1 VEDLLKEEYYLGK
14 ETYNLIGAAM
24 EVHKELGNGFLESIY
39 QEALALELTDRQIPF
54 HKEQPLSVQYKNQL
68 LNKRFFADFL
78 CYDQIIVELK
88 ATDNIN
94 DDHLAQVLNYT
105 DVEEVWDP
113 KPSSS
118 TAYTDRSSMGFA
130 QTTSR
135 HVYLKATNL
144 KLGLILNFGTSR
156 LQYKRV
162 IL

>member
-54 HKEQPLSVQYKNQL
+54 HKEQPLSVQYKDQL

-94 DDHLAQVLNYT
+94 DDHLAQVLNY
-105 DVEEVWDP
+105 
-113 KPSSS
+113 
-118 TAYTDRSSMGFA
+118 
-130 QTTSR
+130 
-135 HVYLKATNL
+135 LKATNL

-162 IL
+162 IV